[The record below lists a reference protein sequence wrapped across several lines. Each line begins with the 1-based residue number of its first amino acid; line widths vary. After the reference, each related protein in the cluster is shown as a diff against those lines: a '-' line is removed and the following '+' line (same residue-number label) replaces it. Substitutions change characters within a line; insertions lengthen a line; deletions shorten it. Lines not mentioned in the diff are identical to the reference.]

1 MPDNAN
7 SERIELRTPDGS
19 MPEHVWLPSSGD
31 GPGILVRQEIFG
43 VSDYI
48 NPDFQMHHAQASAA
62 LAWGRTVAFLNRH
75 LPTG

>member
-7 SERIELRTPDGS
+7 RQRIELRTPDGS
-19 MPEHVWLPSSGD
+19 MPAHAWRPSSGG
-31 GPGILVRQEIFG
+31 GPGILLLQEIFG

-48 NPDFQMHHAQASAA
+48 NPDFQMHHAQASA
-62 LAWGRTVAFLNRH
+62 LAWERTVAFLDRH